1 MPNNILDIDTK
12 LKQWEGLVHKVV
24 LKHFNKYHTQ
34 YKEYDELI
42 NIGLFGL
49 YNAIITYDKDRG
61 ASEMSYYYKCIYN
74 EILKI
79 QNYHMNDKRNTKGR
93 TVSID
98 AYKDANGES
107 SLDSQE
113 WFTSPSQSDGMA
125 LESGLRGVIDTLDE
139 TNKSIVSKLEL
150 GFTCEEIAQEMG
162 VSRQAI
168 HQRVQN
174 IRKIIDKKWLKY
186 A

>member
-1 MPNNILDIDTK
+1 MPNNILDIDAK

-24 LKHFNKYHTQ
+24 LKHFNKHNTQ

-49 YNAIITYDKDRG
+49 YNAINTYDKDRG

-98 AYKDANGES
+98 AYKDANGDS
-107 SLDSQE
+107 SLESQE
-113 WFTSPSQSDGMA
+113 WFTSPSQSDELA
-125 LESGLRGVIDTLDE
+125 LERGLRVIIDSLDE
-139 TNKSIVSKLEL
+139 TNKTIVSKLEL
-150 GFTCEEIAQEMG
+150 GYTCEEIAHEMG

-174 IRKIIDKKWLKY
+174 IRKIIDKKWLKF

>member
-1 MPNNILDIDTK
+1 MLSQEVIDAK
-12 LKQWEGLVHKVV
+12 LNQWTGLVYKVV
-24 LKHFNKYHTQ
+24 LKHFNKHHTQ
-34 YKEYDELI
+34 YKEHDELI

-49 YNAIITYDKDRG
+49 YNGIITYDKDKG

-74 EILKI
+74 EILKT
-79 QNYHMNDKRNTKGR
+79 QNYHMKDRRNTKGR
-93 TVSID
+93 NVSLD

-113 WFTSPSQSDGMA
+113 WFTSPSQTDGLA
-125 LESGLRGVIDTLDE
+125 LESGLREVIHNLDDI
-139 TNKSIVSKLEL
+139 NKTIVSKLEQ
-150 GFTCEEIAQEMG
+150 GYSCEEIAHEMG

-168 HQRVQN
+168 HQRLQN
-174 IRKIIDKKWLKY
+174 IRKIICKKWLKY

>member
-1 MPNNILDIDTK
+1 MLSQEVIDAK
-12 LKQWEGLVHKVV
+12 LNQWTGLVYKVV
-24 LKHFNKYHTQ
+24 LKHFNKHHTQ
-34 YKEYDELI
+34 YKEHDELI

-49 YNAIITYDKDRG
+49 YNGIITYDKDKG

-93 TVSID
+93 NVSLD

-113 WFTSPSQSDGMA
+113 WFKSPSQSDELV
-125 LESGLRGVIDTLDE
+125 LERGLREVIGSLDE
-139 TNKSIVSKLEL
+139 TNKTIVSKLEL
-150 GFTCEEIAQEMG
+150 GYSCEEIAQEMG

-174 IRKIIDKKWLKY
+174 IRKIIDKKWLKF

>member
-1 MPNNILDIDTK
+1 MPNHGCIDAK

-34 YKEYDELI
+34 YREYDELV

-49 YNAIITYDKDRG
+49 YNGIIAYDKDKG

-93 TVSID
+93 NVSLD

-107 SLDSQE
+107 ALD
-113 WFTSPSQSDGMA
+113 
-125 LESGLRGVIDTLDE
+125 
-139 TNKSIVSKLEL
+139 
-150 GFTCEEIAQEMG
+150 
-162 VSRQAI
+162 
-168 HQRVQN
+168 
-174 IRKIIDKKWLKY
+174 
-186 A
+186 

>member
-1 MPNNILDIDTK
+1 MLSQEIIDAK

-34 YKEYDELI
+34 YREYDELI

-49 YNAIITYDKDRG
+49 YNAIITYDKDKG

-79 QNYHMNDKRNTKGR
+79 QNYHMKDRRNTKGR
-93 TVSID
+93 NVSLD
-98 AYKDANGES
+98 AYKDANGDS

-113 WFTSPSQSDGMA
+113 WFTSPSQSDELA
-125 LESGLRGVIDTLDE
+125 IEKGLRGVIDTLDE
-139 TNKSIVSKLEL
+139 TNKTIVSKLEL

>member
-1 MPNNILDIDTK
+1 MPNNILDIDAK
-12 LKQWEGLVHKVV
+12 LKQWVGLVHKVV
-24 LKHFNKYHTQ
+24 LKHFNKHHTQ

-49 YNAIITYDKDRG
+49 YNAIITYDKEKG

-74 EILKI
+74 EILKV
-79 QNYHMNDKRNTKGR
+79 QNYHMNDRRNTKGR
-93 TVSID
+93 NVSLD
-98 AYKDANGES
+98 AYKDANGDS

-113 WFTSPSQSDGMA
+113 WFTSPTQSDDLA
-125 LESGLRGVIDTLDE
+125 LESGLREVIDNLDDI
-139 TNKSIVSKLEL
+139 NKSIVSKLEL
-150 GFTCEEIAQEMG
+150 GYTYEEIGREMG

-168 HQRVQN
+168 QQRVQN
-174 IRKIIDKKWLKY
+174 IRKIINKKWLKY

>member
-1 MPNNILDIDTK
+1 MLNQESIDAK
-12 LKQWEGLVHKVV
+12 LNQWTGLVHKVV

-34 YKEYDELI
+34 YKEHDDLI

-49 YNAIITYDKDRG
+49 YNGIITYDKDKG

-79 QNYHMNDKRNTKGR
+79 QKYHMNDRRNTKGR
-93 TVSID
+93 NVCLD

-113 WFTSPSQSDGMA
+113 WFTSPSQSDELA
-125 LESGLRGVIDTLDE
+125 IEKGLRGVIDTLDE
-139 TNKSIVSKLEL
+139 TNKTIVSKLEL
-150 GFTCEEIAQEMG
+150 GYSCEEIAQEMG

-174 IRKIIDKKWLKY
+174 IRKIIDKKWLKF

>member
-1 MPNNILDIDTK
+1 MLSQETIDAK
-12 LKQWEGLVHKVV
+12 LNQWTGLVHKVV
-24 LKHFNKYHTQ
+24 LKHFNKHHTQ

-49 YNAIITYDKDRG
+49 YNGIITYDKDKG

-93 TVSID
+93 NVSLD

-107 SLDSQE
+107 SLESQE
-113 WFTSPSQSDGMA
+113 WFTSPSQSDDLA
-125 LESGLRGVIDTLDE
+125 LESGLREVIDTLDD
-139 TNKSIVSKLEL
+139 TNKTIVSKLEL
-150 GFTCEEIAQEMG
+150 GYTYEEIGREMG

-168 HQRVQN
+168 QQRMQN
-174 IRKIIDKKWLKY
+174 IRKIIEKKWLKY

>member
-1 MPNNILDIDTK
+1 MLSQESIDAK

-49 YNAIITYDKDRG
+49 YNAINTYDKDRG
-61 ASEMSYYYKCIYN
+61 ASEMSYYYRCIYN
-74 EILKI
+74 EILKV
-79 QNYHMNDKRNTKGR
+79 QNYHMNDRRNTKGR
-93 TVSID
+93 TISID

-107 SLDSQE
+107 SLESQE
-113 WFTSPSQSDGMA
+113 WFTSPSQSDGLA
-125 LESGLRGVIDTLDE
+125 LASGLREILNTLDE
-139 TNKSIVSKLEL
+139 TNKTIVSKLEL
-150 GFTCEEIAQEMG
+150 GFTCEEIAHEMG

>member
-1 MPNNILDIDTK
+1 MLSQENIDDK
-12 LKQWEGLVHKVV
+12 LNQWSGLVYKVV

-34 YKEYDELI
+34 YKEYDELV

-49 YNAIITYDKDRG
+49 YNGIITYDKDKG

-79 QNYHMNDKRNTKGR
+79 QNYHMNDKRNSKGR
-93 TVSID
+93 NVSLD
-98 AYKDANGES
+98 AYKDANGDS

-113 WFTSPSQSDGMA
+113 WFISPSQSDELT
-125 LESGLRGVIDTLDE
+125 LERGLRDILKTLDD
-139 TNKSIVSKLEL
+139 TNKTIVSKLEL
-150 GFTCEEIAQEMG
+150 GYSCEEIAHEMG

-174 IRKIIDKKWLKY
+174 IRKIINKKWLKY

>member
-1 MPNNILDIDTK
+1 MLSQESIDAK
-12 LKQWEGLVHKVV
+12 LNQWTGLVHKVV

-34 YKEYDELI
+34 YREYDELV

-49 YNAIITYDKDRG
+49 YNGIITYDKDKG

-93 TVSID
+93 NVSLD
-98 AYKDANGES
+98 AYKDASGES

-113 WFTSPSQSDGMA
+113 WFTSPSQSDELA
-125 LESGLRGVIDTLDE
+125 IEKGLREVIANLDE
-139 TNKSIVSKLEL
+139 TNKTIVSKLEL
-150 GFTCEEIAQEMG
+150 GFTCEEIAHEMG

>member
-1 MPNNILDIDTK
+1 MPNNILDIDAK

-24 LKHFNKYHTQ
+24 LKHFNKHHTQ

-49 YNAIITYDKDRG
+49 YNAINTYDKDRG

-98 AYKDANGES
+98 AYKDANGEY
-107 SLDSQE
+107 SLETQE
-113 WFTSPSQSDGMA
+113 WFTSPSEYDG
-125 LESGLRGVIDTLDE
+125 LGLVGGLREIINTLDE
-139 TNKSIVSKLEL
+139 TNKTIVSKLEL
-150 GFTCEEIAQEMG
+150 GYTCEEIAHEMG

>member
-1 MPNNILDIDTK
+1 MPNHESIDAK

-24 LKHFNKYHTQ
+24 LKHFNKHNTQ

-61 ASEMSYYYKCIYN
+61 ASEMSYYYRCIYN
-74 EILKI
+74 EILKV
-79 QNYHMNDKRNTKGR
+79 QNYHLNDRRNTKGR

-98 AYKDANGES
+98 AYKDANGDS
-107 SLDSQE
+107 SLESQE
-113 WFTSPSQSDGMA
+113 WFTSPSQSDELA
-125 LESGLRGVIDTLDE
+125 IEKGLRGVIDTLDE
-139 TNKSIVSKLEL
+139 TNKTIVSKLEL
-150 GFTCEEIAQEMG
+150 GFTCEEIAHEMG

-174 IRKIIDKKWLKY
+174 IRKIIEKKWLKY

>member
-1 MPNNILDIDTK
+1 MPNNILDIDAK

-24 LKHFNKYHTQ
+24 LKHFNKHHTQ

-49 YNAIITYDKDRG
+49 YNGIITYDKDKG

-93 TVSID
+93 NVSLD

-113 WFTSPSQSDGMA
+113 WFTSPSQSDGLA
-125 LESGLRGVIDTLDE
+125 LESGLREILNTLDE
-139 TNKSIVSKLEL
+139 TNKTIISKLEL
-150 GFTCEEIAQEMG
+150 GFTCEEIAHEMG

-174 IRKIIDKKWLKY
+174 IRKIICKKWLKY

>member
-1 MPNNILDIDTK
+1 MLNQESIDTK
-12 LKQWEGLVHKVV
+12 LKQWTGLVHKVV
-24 LKHFNKYHTQ
+24 LKHFNKHHTQ

-49 YNAIITYDKDRG
+49 YNGIITYDKDKG

-74 EILKI
+74 EILRI

-93 TVSID
+93 KVSLD
-98 AYKDANGES
+98 AYKDANGDS

-113 WFTSPSQSDGMA
+113 WFISHSQSEDLA
-125 LESGLRGVIDTLDE
+125 LESGLREVINNLED
-139 TNKSIVSKLEL
+139 TNKTIVSKLET
-150 GFTCEEIAQEMG
+150 GFTCEEIAREMG

>member
-1 MPNNILDIDTK
+1 MLSQEVIDAK
-12 LKQWEGLVHKVV
+12 LNQWTGLVHKVV

-34 YKEYDELI
+34 YREYDELV

-49 YNAIITYDKDRG
+49 YNGIITYDKNKG

-79 QNYHMNDKRNTKGR
+79 QNYHMKDRRNTKGR
-93 TVSID
+93 NVSLD

-113 WFTSPSQSDGMA
+113 WFTSPLQSDE
-125 LESGLRGVIDTLDE
+125 LVIEKGLREVIDTLDE
-139 TNKSIVSKLEL
+139 TNKTIVSKLEL
-150 GFTCEEIAQEMG
+150 GFTCEEIAHEMG

-174 IRKIIDKKWLKY
+174 IRKIICKKWLKY

>member
-1 MPNNILDIDTK
+1 MPNHVSIDAK

-24 LKHFNKYHTQ
+24 LKHFNKHHTQ

-49 YNAIITYDKDRG
+49 YNAIITYDKDKG

-79 QNYHMNDKRNTKGR
+79 QNYHMKDRRNTKGR
-93 TVSID
+93 NVSLD
-98 AYKDANGES
+98 AYKDANGDS

-113 WFTSPSQSDGMA
+113 WFTSPSQSDDLA
-125 LESGLRGVIDTLDE
+125 LESGLREVIHNLDDI
-139 TNKSIVSKLEL
+139 NKFIVSKLEQ
-150 GFTCEEIAQEMG
+150 GYSCEEIAQEMG

-174 IRKIIDKKWLKY
+174 IRKIIGKKWLKY